1 MDDKIISY
9 IQGSLSPK
17 EQQSLLEESK
27 NNEQL
32 RQALINQIECE
43 TKIKS
48 DNNHLALRRSFTY
61 RDGLYVV
68 LITCSKTNYTFTSHA
83 NNQCSLC
90 TTLSNDPP

>member
-43 TKIKS
+43 TLLSLHPTNININEGKR
-48 DNNHLALRRSFTY
+48 HLHIFKAHLKTKKR
-61 RDGLYVV
+61 LKA
-68 LITCSKTNYTFTSHA
+68 ISKTA
-83 NNQCSLC
+83 A
-90 TTLSNDPP
+90 